1 LGTFVF
7 DRRKRIQRGRK
18 KMSSE
23 QNEETSYQP
32 SDPKLCVN
40 NCGFFGNAA
49 TMNLCSKCHRDGCMK
64 EEQAASAKVAME
76 KSFNPTTPTKPEIN
90 DQPAGV
96 FTAGVGPSSSS
107 ASANLGDDRE
117 PQQPKAANRCRSCNK
132 KVGLTGFMC
141 KCGMTFCGMHRY
153 PEKHDCTFD
162 FKAIGRDAIAKA
174 NPVVKADKVE
184 RF

>member
-1 LGTFVF
+1 MG
-7 DRRKRIQRGRK
+7 
-18 KMSSE
+18 SE

-32 SDPKLCVN
+32 SEPKLCAN

-49 TMNLCSKCHRDGCMK
+49 TMNLCSKCYRDCCMK

-76 KSFNPTTPTKPEIN
+76 KSLNPTTPAKAEN
-90 DQPAGV
+90 DHEHQSAG
-96 FTAGVGPSSSS
+96 FFAGAGPSSNS
-107 ASANLGDDRE
+107 ASAAPLAFGNVGDDRE
-117 PQQPKAANRCRSCNK
+117 PEQPKAANRCTSCNK

-141 KCGMTFCGMHRY
+141 KCGRTFCGLHRY
-153 PEKHDCTFD
+153 PEKHECTFD
-162 FKAIGRDAIAKA
+162 FKATGRDAIAKA